1 MTDLSDLSDLELL
14 GALGVETQAK
24 KKAAR
29 TPREER
35 VIAGFEEVQRFVEQ
49 QGHAPLHGENRD
61 IFERLY
67 AVRLERIAAQTDCR
81 ELVKELDYQRLLG
94 EPASMPELESL
105 DDAELLSEL
114 GIAEP
119 QEDDLSQLKHVKP
132 RSEINAAEE
141 VATRVACKDFDTFKP
156 LFAHVQNDLNT
167 GGRETRPFKD
177 QADIQAGD
185 WFILSGQKVYIA
197 EMGEVFI
204 NDYGRKD
211 SRLRA
216 IYDNGT
222 EIDILLRSL
231 QRALNKD
238 QTGRR
243 IIEIS
248 HGPLFEGTS
257 DDEVSS
263 GTIYVLRSK
272 ANHPMIEENR
282 QLIHKIGV
290 TSGSVEKRI
299 ANASSD
305 PTFLL
310 AEVEVVASYKL
321 SNINRSKLENILHK
335 FFDAARLKIE
345 IPDRF
350 GKPVSPR
357 EWFIVPV
364 YAIDEAVE
372 RIQDGSIGQYR
383 YDLVSASLKLRAS

>member
-1 MTDLSDLSDLELL
+1 MTDLSDLELL
-14 GALGVETQAK
+14 DALGVDTTAK

-35 VIAGFEEVQRFVEQ
+35 IIAGFEEIQRFVEQ
-49 QGHAPLHGENRD
+49 QGHAPQHGEDRD

-67 AVRLERIAAQTDCR
+67 AVRLERIAAQADCR
-81 ELVKELDYQRLLG
+81 ELVEEFDYQQLLG
-94 EPASMPELESL
+94 SSESLPDIDSL
-105 DDAELLSEL
+105 DDDALLSEL
-114 GIAEP
+114 GIEEVTP
-119 QEDDLSQLKHVKP
+119 SNDITQLQHVKP
-132 RSEINAAEE
+132 RTEINAAEE
-141 VATRVACKDFDTFKP
+141 VATRVICKDFDSFKP
-156 LFAHVQNDLNT
+156 LFEAVQNDLNSA
-167 GGRETRPFKD
+167 GRETRPFKD
-177 QADIQAGD
+177 QADIKAGD
-185 WFILSGQKVYIA
+185 WFILSGQKVYVA
-197 EMGEVFI
+197 EMGKEFI

-238 QTGRR
+238 KTGRR
-243 IIEIS
+243 IIEVS
-248 HGPLFEGTS
+248 HGPLFDGIP
-257 DDEVSS
+257 DDEEQSS
-263 GTIYVLRSK
+263 GTIYVLRSQ
-272 ANHPMIEENR
+272 ANHPLINDNR

-290 TSGSVEKRI
+290 TNSSIKKRI

-310 AEVEVVASYKL
+310 ADVDVVASYKL
-321 SNINRSKLENILHK
+321 NNINRAKLENILHR
-335 FFDAARLKIE
+335 FFDNARLTIE

-357 EWFIVPV
+357 EWFIVPL

-372 RIQDGSIGQYR
+372 KIKDGTIGKYK
-383 YDLVSASLKLRAS
+383 YDLESAQLIKR

>member
-1 MTDLSDLSDLELL
+1 MADLSDLELL
-14 GALGVETQAK
+14 GALGVETQTK

-35 VIAGFEEVQRFVEQ
+35 VIAGFEEIQRFVEQ
-49 QGHAPLHGENRD
+49 QGHAPQHGENRD

-67 AVRLERIAAQTDCR
+67 TVRLERISQQAECR
-81 ELVKELDYQRLLG
+81 ELVLEMDYQGLLDDTVIDAV
-94 EPASMPELESL
+94 EL

-119 QEDDLSQLKHVKP
+119 KAGDMTHLQHVKP

-141 VATRVACKDFDTFKP
+141 VATRVACKNFDTFKP
-156 LFAHVQNDLNT
+156 LFELVQNELNS

-177 QADIQAGD
+177 QADIKAGD
-185 WFILSGQKVYIA
+185 WFILSGQKVYVA
-197 EMGEVFI
+197 EMGEAFI

-238 QTGRR
+238 ETGRR

-248 HGPLFEGTS
+248 HGPLFEGIP
-257 DDEVSS
+257 DEEESS

-272 ANHPMIEENR
+272 ANHPMIDENR

-290 TSGSVEKRI
+290 TSGSIEKRI

-310 AEVEVVASYKL
+310 ADVEIVASYKL

-383 YDLVSASLKLRAS
+383 YDLVSASLKIRGS

>member
-1 MTDLSDLSDLELL
+1 MADLSDLELL
-14 GALGVETQAK
+14 GALGVETQTK

-35 VIAGFEEVQRFVEQ
+35 VIAGFEEIQRFVEQ
-49 QGHAPLHGENRD
+49 QGHAPQHGEDRD

-67 AVRLERIAAQTDCR
+67 AVRLERISQQAECR
-81 ELVKELDYQRLLG
+81 ELVSDMDYQGLLDDTVTDVV
-94 EPASMPELESL
+94 AL

-119 QEDDLSQLKHVKP
+119 KADDMTHLQHVKP

-141 VATRVACKDFDTFKP
+141 VAARVACKDFETFKP
-156 LFAHVQNDLNT
+156 LFERVQNELNS

-177 QADIQAGD
+177 QADIKAGD
-185 WFILSGQKVYIA
+185 WFILSGQKVYVA
-197 EMGEVFI
+197 EMGEAFI

-238 QTGRR
+238 ETGRR

-257 DDEVSS
+257 DDKEESS

-272 ANHPMIEENR
+272 ANYPMIEENR

-290 TSGSVEKRI
+290 TSGSIEKRI
-299 ANASSD
+299 ANASAD

-310 AEVEVVASYKL
+310 ADVEVVASYKL
-321 SNINRSKLENILHK
+321 RNINRSKLENILHT

-372 RIQDGSIGQYR
+372 RIQDGSIGQFR
-383 YDLVSASLKLRAS
+383 YDLVSASLKIRGS